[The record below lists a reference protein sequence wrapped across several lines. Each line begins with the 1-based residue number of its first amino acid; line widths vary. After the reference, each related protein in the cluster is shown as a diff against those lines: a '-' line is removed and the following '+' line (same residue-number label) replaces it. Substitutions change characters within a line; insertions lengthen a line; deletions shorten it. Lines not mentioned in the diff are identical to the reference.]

1 MNVAGAIAFVG
12 ALIFLAHLLTAIF
25 DRTRVPDVLG
35 LILIGLLVGP
45 FTHLVSQTAFGKVGP
60 VFATVTLALLLFEGG
75 ADLAVETLQESLKE
89 TLALTLLSFGLTV
102 AVVAPVMWLGARL
115 DPVSSLM
122 VGAIIGGTSPAVVI
136 PLSYQL
142 GVGERA
148 RTVLFLESAVGDV
161 LSIVIA
167 LALLDTRLFGNVS
180 VGVVAGRIVFS
191 FLTAVVLGVI
201 SALVWSVL
209 LGRVR
214 SMEHTLFTT
223 AAFLFVVYGGVESLG
238 ASGPMAALAFGF
250 TMGNT
255 HLFRPGWLRRYT
267 FLEPIGMNYRERTF
281 LSEVVFLLRTFFF
294 VYVGLSIQFYNR
306 WWMSLGLL
314 AAGLIFVARPLAGRL
329 GLDHNVPKRDAMRVA
344 ALAPKGLAAAVLAS
358 LPLER
363 GLPGEELIQNVIY
376 AIILF
381 TIVLT
386 ALIVFLQDV
395 SPVGRAYSFLFHGFE
410 VESQAKL
417 EIHTRSST
425 PLNPNR

>member
-25 DRTRVPDVLG
+25 QRTRIPDVLG
-35 LILIGLLVGP
+35 LILIGLVVGP
-45 FTHLVSQTAFGKVGP
+45 LTHLANQTTFGRVGP
-60 VFATVTLALLLFEGG
+60 VFTTVTLALLVFEGG
-75 ADLAVETLQESLKE
+75 ADLGIETLQKSLKE
-89 TLALTLLSFGLTV
+89 TLALTLLSFALTV
-102 AVVAPVMWLGARL
+102 AVVAPVMWFGARL

-122 VGAIIGGTSPAVVI
+122 VGAIMGGTSPAVVI

-142 GVGERA
+142 GMGERA
-148 RTVLFLESAVGDV
+148 RTVLFLESTVGDV

-167 LALLDTRLFGNVS
+167 LAFLDSRLFGNVS
-180 VGVVAGRIVFS
+180 VGLVAGRILFS
-191 FLTAVVLGVI
+191 FLAAVVLGGI

-223 AAFLFVVYGGVESLG
+223 AAFLFVVYAGVEALG

-255 HLFRPGWLRRYT
+255 HLFRAGWLRRYT
-267 FLEPIGMNYRERTF
+267 ILEPIGMNYREKTF

-294 VYVGLSIQFYNR
+294 VYIGLSIQFSNR
-306 WWMSLGLL
+306 WWMSLALL
-314 AAGLIFVARPLAGRL
+314 AAGLIFLVRPVAARL
-329 GLDHNVPKRDAMRVA
+329 GLDRTVAKKDAARVA

-363 GLPGEELIQNVIY
+363 GLPGGELIQNVIY
-376 AIILF
+376 AIIPC
-381 TIVLT
+381 TIILT

-395 SPVGRAYSFLFHGFE
+395 SPVGRLYDLVFRGFE
-410 VESQAKL
+410 AQQIAQGVASK
-417 EIHTRSST
+417 
-425 PLNPNR
+425 